1 MKKITK
7 DPIDLDAHHLKHGP
21 RFLSLTPEE
30 KQSLVRIHR
39 NMGHPSAERLMHLL
53 RQQGFRSECVDAVQ
67 DMRCSTCEMTSK
79 PKSSRPAVIKEP
91 MDFNDKIAIDCLK
104 WTNKAGLG
112 FHIMHI
118 IDFGT
123 SFHVA
128 CVAPN
133 RTSENAIQNITTSWL
148 QWAGAPNEMIVDSG
162 TEFNSEDFTQF
173 LQRYNI
179 KGTTIVIEGHWQ
191 NGRPERHGAIL
202 ESMLTKFDLESPI
215 MSYSDLHQALWFIM
229 QAKNACSLRRGF
241 APEALVFGKHT
252 RLPGSISSDS
262 SLPAHCLADSE
273 TAQGLALRKQLE
285 LRETARRAFWHADN
299 QASLRRAILR
309 RSRPARKSF
318 ATGEWVMVW
327 KSLPKPGMWL
337 GPMRVVTHENES
349 TIWLTMSGKMYRAA
363 PENARD
369 VSAVETQ
376 QIPKHETPFP
386 VTQKGI
392 TQCRELLP
400 QESPPGVDVMGT
412 RIINLDNDGVQTSPE
427 GNQGNENNPPP
438 QQSPVEHGSPSLPSE
453 QPDNEPEV
461 SNVPSMAEAPVS
473 GREVPVPPSGSED
486 ESLQCVGFH
495 SQDCDV
501 PCFVS
506 TTETSNQKCLKWSLE
521 ILVTSHDI
529 DNWKRETDPSDMVFL
544 ATAAK
549 RQRAEVRMSELTPD
563 ERRQFMDAKDS
574 EINNWLKTGTVMK
587 ILRSQIPPEEVLRC
601 RWVLTWKPVEPSVD
615 DPDPSKK
622 AKARLVVLGYMDP
635 SLDKIP
641 RDSPTLGRHSKML
654 ILQMIAS
661 HGWTLQSFDVKAA
674 FLQGSVAG
682 RTIGLEPVPQSLQR
696 L

>member
-241 APEALVFGKHT
+241 APEVLVFGKHT

-273 TAQGLALRKQLE
+273 TAQGLALRMQLE

-349 TIWLTMSGKMYRAA
+349 TIWLAMSGKLYRAA
-363 PENARD
+363 PENVRD

-392 TQCRELLP
+392 TQFRELLP

-412 RIINLDNDGVQTSPE
+412 PIINADNDGVQTSPE

-473 GREVPVPPSGSED
+473 GLEVPVPPSGSED

-506 TTETSNQKCLKWSLE
+506 TTETSNQKCLKWSFRN
-521 ILVTSHDI
+521 S
-529 DNWKRETDPSDMVFL
+529 
-544 ATAAK
+544 
-549 RQRAEVRMSELTPD
+549 
-563 ERRQFMDAKDS
+563 
-574 EINNWLKTGTVMK
+574 
-587 ILRSQIPPEEVLRC
+587 
-601 RWVLTWKPVEPSVD
+601 
-615 DPDPSKK
+615 
-622 AKARLVVLGYMDP
+622 
-635 SLDKIP
+635 
-641 RDSPTLGRHSKML
+641 RH
-654 ILQMIAS
+654 I
-661 HGWTLQSFDVKAA
+661 T
-674 FLQGSVAG
+674 
-682 RTIGLEPVPQSLQR
+682 
-696 L
+696 